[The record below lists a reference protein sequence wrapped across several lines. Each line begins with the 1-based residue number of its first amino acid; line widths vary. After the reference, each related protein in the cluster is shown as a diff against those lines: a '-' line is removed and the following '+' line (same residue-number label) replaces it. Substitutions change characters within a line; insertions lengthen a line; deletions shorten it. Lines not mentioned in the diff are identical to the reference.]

1 MAFGRRK
8 TAAEPAAPAAAAAAA
23 VVDWRGVREFQIT
36 TALRRGAKLRDKD
49 HGRLAVRVPV
59 PAGEG
64 EATPLVPCAFFSPK
78 VALSVAA
85 SRAYTD
91 ESATRV
97 LLAMEKNR
105 HAEGGEE
112 HHLVRDAAGAEIG
125 LIRRIPPAGPGPLG
139 KHGWRMEQP
148 GFPPLEAARHRPPRR
163 HGRAFLTDALA
174 SAVGMEEGGAHVG
187 QTRTLA
193 WHAGDEHVMTSRA
206 DGPVVIE
213 ADWLDRRLAIAYA
226 MLLDR

>member
-1 MAFGRRK
+1 MFGK
-8 TAAEPAAPAAAAAAA
+8 DEAAQRPPVA
-23 VVDWRGVREFQIT
+23 VVDWREVREFEIT
-36 TALRRGAKLRDKD
+36 TALRRGAKLRNKD

-59 PAGEG
+59 PAGRG
-64 EATPLVPCAFFSPK
+64 ADAPLVPCAFFSPK

-91 ESATRV
+91 EGATRV

-112 HHLVRDAAGAEIG
+112 HHLVRDAAGAELG
-125 LIRRIPPAGPGPLG
+125 LIRRIPPAGRWD

-148 GFPPLEAARHRPPRR
+148 GYPPIEAVRHRPRRR
-163 HGRAFLTDALA
+163 HGRAFITDALA
-174 SAVGMEEGGAHVG
+174 SAIGMDEGGQHAREA
-187 QTRTLA
+187 RTLA

-206 DGPVVIE
+206 DGPVAIE
-213 ADWLDRRLAIAYA
+213 ADWFDRRLAIAYA